1 MRVTQNITYNTYIND
16 IMRRQESIYKLATQ
30 LSTGKSV
37 NAPSDDPVKTDRILT
52 SKSIVSG
59 YEQYERNMDSGLSY
73 LNTAED
79 TLASVKDVLMTL
91 QELATSAATG
101 TSDASTRANTA
112 TTVSQLYDQLV
123 SLGNTNFDGKYIFAG
138 YETGTAPFDQTGNYL
153 GDTNAY
159 QIRINS
165 TGYMTVGVNGGEV
178 FKGAGGGVD
187 ILQTVTDLVTALNGN
202 DSTGIQTAIGN
213 LEQGFQQVSDSV
225 SVIGGRIT
233 RITSAKD
240 DLVHSRN
247 EVEMMISTLE
257 EADIAKVISE
267 LKLGQ
272 TALEAAM
279 TSAGKVISVN
289 IFDYM

>member
-52 SKSIVSG
+52 SKSILSG

-112 TTVSQLYDQLV
+112 TTVNQLYDQLV

-159 QIRINS
+159 QIRVNS

-213 LEQGFQQVSDSV
+213 LEQGFQQVSNSV

-240 DLVHSRN
+240 DLSGSRN

-257 EADIAKVISE
+257 EADIAKIISE

>member
-16 IMRRQESIYKLATQ
+16 IMRRHESLYKLSKQ
-30 LSTGKSV
+30 LSTGKAV
-37 NAPSDDPVKTDRILT
+37 NSPSDDPVKTDRILT

-79 TLASVKDVLMTL
+79 TLASVKDALMSL

-101 TSDASTRANTA
+101 TADAVSRANTA
-112 TTVSQLYDQLV
+112 ASVSQLYDQLL
-123 SLGNTNFDGKYIFAG
+123 SLANTNFDGKYIFAG
-138 YETGTAPFDQTGNYL
+138 YETGTSPFDQAGNYL
-153 GDTNAY
+153 GDANAY

-178 FKGAGGGVD
+178 FKGTGGGVD
-187 ILQTVTDLVTALNGN
+187 ILQTVTDLITALSGN

-213 LEQGFQQVSDSV
+213 LDQGFQQVSNAV
-225 SVIGGRIT
+225 SDIGGRIT

-240 DLVHSRN
+240 DLSNSRI
-247 EVEMMISTLE
+247 EVETMISALE
-257 EADIAKVISE
+257 DADVAKVISE
-267 LKLGQ
+267 LTLGQ

>member
-101 TSDASTRANTA
+101 TSDASTRANAA

-213 LEQGFQQVSDSV
+213 LDQGFQQVSDSV